1 MRDFVQ
7 PWHRPGRVLKT
18 ILLVASL
25 FVFSASATAGELA
38 QKLMSGNYVLLMR
51 HANAPGTG
59 DPNAFKLG
67 DCGTQRNLDQRGRL
81 QATRIGERLRAEGI
95 GDAIV
100 YSSPWCRCI
109 DTANLLGFR
118 KAVIEPSLASFYNDR
133 AGSEQSTRNLQQ
145 FIARQINAN
154 TLPLIL
160 VTHEVNITAY
170 ADVFAGSG
178 DMILVKVD
186 ANGKPISHQAYAN
199 Q

>member
-7 PWHRPGRVLKT
+7 PLHRADRVLQT
-18 ILLVASL
+18 ILLAASL
-25 FVFSASATAGELA
+25 FVFSASAMAGELA
-38 QKLMSGNYVLLMR
+38 QKLTSGNYVLLMR

-59 DPNAFKLG
+59 DPENFKLD
-67 DCGTQRNLDQRGRL
+67 DCSTQRNLDQRGRS
-81 QATRIGERLRAEGI
+81 QAARIGERLRAEGI
-95 GDAIV
+95 SDAIV

-133 AGSEQSTRNLQQ
+133 AGSEQSTQNLQQ
-145 FIARQINAN
+145 FIARQMKTR
-154 TLPLIL
+154 TLPVIL

-186 ANGKPISHQAYAN
+186 AHGKPVSHQAYPN
-199 Q
+199 H